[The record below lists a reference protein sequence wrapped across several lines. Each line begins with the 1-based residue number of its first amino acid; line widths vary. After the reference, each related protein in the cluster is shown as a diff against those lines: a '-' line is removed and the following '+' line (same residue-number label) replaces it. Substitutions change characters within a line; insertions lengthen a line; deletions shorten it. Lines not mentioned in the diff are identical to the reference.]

1 MSSLSIWMNGERVG
15 TWSVGRTGSH
25 SLTYAQTW
33 RASARGRPLSLSLP
47 FTADSR
53 LEGDAVRNYFDNLLP
68 DSEGI
73 RKRIGRRFRT
83 KDTNTFALLQ
93 AIGRDCIGAVQLLP
107 PEATPQDVEQVR
119 YETLSTEQVMRHLSA
134 LGSTPG
140 VGIQDDEDEF
150 RLSIAGAQEKTA
162 LLQVN
167 SQWCRPLGA
176 TPTTHILKP
185 PIGIT
190 PGRNLDLRLSVE
202 NEWLCNQIV
211 SELGLPVAECAIE
224 AFDELRVL
232 VVKRFDRSW
241 APQGWIN
248 RLPQEDF
255 CQAKGVSCEQKYE
268 QKGGPGIEACIEVLK
283 GGEAFHEDGRIFLC
297 AQLLF
302 WFLAAI
308 DGHAKN
314 FSLFVLPGGRYRMTP
329 LYDVLSA
336 WPLIG
341 AGAHDLQYKKT
352 KLAMAV
358 HGKSA
363 HYKLS
368 EIQYRH
374 WEALAT
380 RSGVDGAWDA
390 MLDMTN
396 RLDAALTRVE
406 RRLPAD
412 FPLAMTRTIFQGARR
427 HLAQFTQ
434 GARLVSGGSP
444 IKVASTAPGSVELA
458 ATLLVPTPI

>member
-1 MSSLSIWMNGERVG
+1 MSALFIWMNGEWVG
-15 TWSVGRTGSH
+15 IWSVGRTGNQR
-25 SLTYAQTW
+25 LDYAPSW
-33 RASARGRPLSLSLP
+33 RASARSRPLSLSLP
-47 FTADSR
+47 FTADNR
-53 LEGDAVRNYFDNLLP
+53 IEGDAVRNYFDNLLP
-68 DSEGI
+68 DSDGI
-73 RKRIGRRFRT
+73 RKRISARFRT
-83 KDTNTFALLQ
+83 KGTAAFTLLQ
-93 AIGRDCIGAVQLLP
+93 AVGRDCVGAVQLLP
-107 PEATPQDVEQVR
+107 PGVTPEDFDQLKYEALTSEQI
-119 YETLSTEQVMRHLSA
+119 EKHLRA
-134 LGSTPG
+134 LGSQAA
-140 VGIQDDEDEF
+140 VGAQDEEEDF

-167 SQWCRPLGA
+167 GQWCRPLGA

-185 PIGIT
+185 PIGVT

-202 NEWLCNQIV
+202 NEWLCLQIV
-211 SELGLPVAECAIE
+211 RELGLPMAECQIQDFGA
-224 AFDELRVL
+224 LRVL

-241 APQGWIN
+241 RPEGWIA

-255 CQAKGVSCEQKYE
+255 CQAKGVSSDQKYE
-268 QKGGPGIEACIEVLK
+268 QKGGPSIEACLEVLK
-283 GGEAFHEDGRIFLC
+283 GGEAFHEDGRNFLC

-341 AGAHDLQYKKT
+341 TGPHCLPYKKT

-358 HGKSA
+358 RSRAA

-374 WEALAT
+374 WEALAK
-380 RSGVDGAWDA
+380 RSAVEGAWDA
-390 MLDMTN
+390 MLDMTH
-396 RLDAALTRVE
+396 RLEAALAAVE
-406 RRLPAD
+406 QQLPLD
-412 FPLAMTRTIFQGARR
+412 FPAELAHTIFQGVRR
-427 HLAQFTQ
+427 HLEQFNR
-434 GARLVSGGSP
+434 GHSLAGE
-444 IKVASTAPGSVELA
+444 TAEAEDVKNVTKPG
-458 ATLLVPTPI
+458 LLTG

>member
-1 MSSLSIWMNGERVG
+1 MSALLIWMNGELVG
-15 TWSVGRTGSH
+15 TWSVGRTGYH
-25 SLTYAQTW
+25 RLDYAPSW
-33 RASARGRPLSLSLP
+33 RASARSRPLSLSLP
-47 FTADSR
+47 FTADNR

-68 DSEGI
+68 DSDGI
-73 RKRIGRRFRT
+73 RKRISARFRT
-83 KDTNTFALLQ
+83 KGVDAFTLLQ
-93 AIGRDCIGAVQLLP
+93 AVGRDCVGAVQLLP
-107 PEATPQDVEQVR
+107 PGVTPEGFDHLKYEALTSEQI
-119 YETLSTEQVMRHLSA
+119 EKHLGA
-134 LGSTPG
+134 LGSQAA
-140 VGIQDDEDEF
+140 VGSQDDEEGW

-167 SQWCRPLGA
+167 GQWCRPLGA

-185 PIGIT
+185 PIGVT

-211 SELGLPVAECAIE
+211 RELGLPAAECQIQDFGARR
-224 AFDELRVL
+224 AL

-241 APQGWIN
+241 RSEGWIA
-248 RLPQEDF
+248 RLPQEDL
-255 CQAKGVSCEQKYE
+255 CQAKGVSSDQKYE
-268 QKGGPGIEACIEVLK
+268 HKGGPGIEACLEVLK
-283 GGEAFHEDGRIFLC
+283 GGEAFHEDGRNFLC

-302 WFLAAI
+302 WYLAAI

-341 AGAHDLQYKKT
+341 TGPHSLQYQKT

-358 HGKSA
+358 PSKTV

-374 WEALAT
+374 WKALAR
-380 RSGVDGAWDA
+380 RSAVDGAWDA
-390 MLDMTN
+390 MQGMSR
-396 RLDAALTRVE
+396 RLDAALTAVE
-406 RRLPAD
+406 QRLPAD
-412 FPLAMTRTIFQGARR
+412 FPLELAHTVFQGVRR
-427 HLAQFTQ
+427 HLEQFNR
-434 GARLVSGGSP
+434 GAV
-444 IKVASTAPGSVELA
+444 LA
-458 ATLLVPTPI
+458 DEATESNQAALTTP

>member
-1 MSSLSIWMNGERVG
+1 MSALSIWMNGELVG
-15 TWSVGRTGSH
+15 TWRVGRTGH
-25 SLTYAQTW
+25 HRLDYAPSW
-33 RASARGRPLSLSLP
+33 RVSARSRPLSLSLP
-47 FTADSR
+47 FTADNR

-68 DSEGI
+68 DGDDI
-73 RKRIGRRFRT
+73 RKRISARFRT
-83 KDTNTFALLQ
+83 KGTDALTLLQ
-93 AIGRDCIGAVQLLP
+93 AVGRDCVGAVQLLP
-107 PEATPQDVEQVR
+107 PGLAPEGFDHLKYEALTTKQIE
-119 YETLSTEQVMRHLSA
+119 RHLGA
-134 LGSTPG
+134 LGSQAG
-140 VGIQDDEDEF
+140 VGAQDDDEAF

-167 SQWCRPLGA
+167 GQWCRPLGA

-185 PIGIT
+185 PIGVT

-211 SELGLPVAECAIE
+211 RELGLPAAESQMEDFGARR
-224 AFDELRVL
+224 AL

-241 APQGWIN
+241 HPDGWIV

-255 CQAKGVSCEQKYE
+255 CQAKGTSSQQKYE
-268 QKGGPGIEACIEVLK
+268 QMGGPSIDACVEVLK
-283 GGEAFHEDGRIFLC
+283 GGEAFHEDGRHFLC
-297 AQLLF
+297 AHLLF
-302 WFLAAI
+302 WLLAAI

-341 AGAHDLQYKKT
+341 TGPNSMPYKKT

-358 HGKSA
+358 HSKSA

-374 WEALAT
+374 WEALAK
-380 RSGVDGAWDA
+380 RSGVEGAWDA
-390 MLDMTN
+390 MQDMTQ
-396 RLDAALTRVE
+396 RLDAALTAVE
-406 RRLPAD
+406 KRLPTD
-412 FPLAMTRTIFQGARR
+412 FPAALANAVFRGVRL
-427 HLAQFTQ
+427 HLAQFN
-434 GARLVSGGSP
+434 R
-444 IKVASTAPGSVELA
+444 ASQTRSDSADGP
-458 ATLLVPTPI
+458 

>member
-1 MSSLSIWMNGERVG
+1 MSALFIWMNGEFVG
-15 TWSVGRTGSH
+15 TWSVGRTGNH
-25 SLTYAQTW
+25 RLDYAPSW
-33 RASARGRPLSLSLP
+33 RASARSRPLSLSLP
-47 FTADSR
+47 FTADNR

-68 DSEGI
+68 DSDGI
-73 RKRIGRRFRT
+73 RKRISARFHT
-83 KDTNTFALLQ
+83 KGTDAFALLQ
-93 AIGRDCIGAVQLLP
+93 AVGRDCVGAVQLLP
-107 PEATPQDVEQVR
+107 PGVTPDDFDQLR
-119 YETLSTEQVMRHLSA
+119 YEVLTPEQIEKHLGA
-134 LGSTPG
+134 LGSQAG
-140 VGIQDDEDEF
+140 VGAQDEEEDF

-167 SQWCRPLGA
+167 GQWCRPLGA

-211 SELGLPVAECAIE
+211 RELGLPAAECEMQDFGAR
-224 AFDELRVL
+224 RVL
-232 VVKRFDRSW
+232 VVQRFDRSW
-241 APQGWIN
+241 RPQTWIV

-255 CQAKGVSCEQKYE
+255 CQAKGVASDQKYE
-268 QKGGPGIEACIEVLK
+268 QKGGPGIEACLEVLK
-283 GGEAFHEDGRIFLC
+283 GGEAFQEDGRNFLC

-341 AGAHDLQYKKT
+341 TGPHALQYKKT

-358 HGKSA
+358 RSKTA

-374 WEALAT
+374 WESLAK
-380 RSGVDGAWDA
+380 RSAVDGAWDA
-390 MLDMTN
+390 MQGMTL
-396 RLDAALTRVE
+396 RLDAALDAVE
-406 RRLPAD
+406 QRLPAD
-412 FPLAMTRTIFQGARR
+412 FPMALAHTVFQGVRR
-427 HLAQFTQ
+427 HLEQFNR
-434 GARLVSGGSP
+434 GHL
-444 IKVASTAPGSVELA
+444 LA
-458 ATLLVPTPI
+458 

>member
-1 MSSLSIWMNGERVG
+1 MGALSIWMNGELVG
-15 TWSVGRTGSH
+15 TWSVGRTGH
-25 SLTYAQTW
+25 HRLDYAPSW
-33 RASARGRPLSLSLP
+33 RLSARSRPLSLSLP
-47 FTADSR
+47 FTADNR

-68 DSEGI
+68 DSDGI
-73 RKRIGRRFRT
+73 RKRISAQFRT
-83 KDTNTFALLQ
+83 KGTDAFTLLQ
-93 AIGRDCIGAVQLLP
+93 AVGWDCVGAVQLLP
-107 PEATPQDVEQVR
+107 PGLTPEGFDHLKYEALT
-119 YETLSTEQVMRHLSA
+119 TEEIERHLGA
-134 LGSTPG
+134 LGSQAG
-140 VGIQDDEDEF
+140 VGAQDDEEAF

-167 SQWCRPLGA
+167 GQWCRPLGA

-185 PIGIT
+185 PIGVT

-211 SELGLPVAECAIE
+211 RELGLPAAESQMEDFGARR
-224 AFDELRVL
+224 AL

-241 APQGWIN
+241 HPDGWIV

-255 CQAKGVSCEQKYE
+255 CQAKGVSSHQKYE
-268 QKGGPGIEACIEVLK
+268 QMGGPSIEACLEVLK
-283 GGEAFHEDGRIFLC
+283 GGEAFHEDGRHFLC
-297 AQLLF
+297 AHLLF

-341 AGAHDLQYKKT
+341 TGPNAMPYKKT

-358 HGKSA
+358 HSKSA
-363 HYKLS
+363 HYKLA

-374 WEALAT
+374 WEALAK
-380 RSGVDGAWDA
+380 RSGVEGAWAA
-390 MLDMTN
+390 MQDMTQ
-396 RLDAALTRVE
+396 RLDAALTAVE
-406 RRLPAD
+406 KRLPAD
-412 FPLAMTRTIFQGARR
+412 FPVALANAVFQGVQL
-427 HLAQFTQ
+427 HLAQFN
-434 GARLVSGGSP
+434 RVSQTGPNSADGP
-444 IKVASTAPGSVELA
+444 
-458 ATLLVPTPI
+458 

>member
-1 MSSLSIWMNGERVG
+1 MSALSIWMNGELVG
-15 TWSVGRTGSH
+15 TWRVGRTGH
-25 SLTYAQTW
+25 HRLDYARSW
-33 RASARGRPLSLSLP
+33 RMSARSRPLSLSLP
-47 FTADSR
+47 FTADNL

-68 DSEGI
+68 DSDDI
-73 RKRIGRRFRT
+73 RKRISAQFRT
-83 KDTNTFALLQ
+83 KGTDAFTLLQ
-93 AIGRDCIGAVQLLP
+93 AVGRDCVGAVQLLP
-107 PEATPQDVEQVR
+107 PGLTPEGFDYLR
-119 YETLSTEQVMRHLSA
+119 YEALTTEQIERHLGA
-134 LGSTPG
+134 LGSQTG
-140 VGIQDDEDEF
+140 LGAQDDEEAF

-167 SQWCRPLGA
+167 GQWCRPFGA

-185 PIGIT
+185 PIGVT

-211 SELGLPVAECAIE
+211 RELGLPAAESQMEDFGARR
-224 AFDELRVL
+224 AL

-241 APQGWIN
+241 HPDGWIV

-255 CQAKGVSCEQKYE
+255 CQAKGISSHQKYE
-268 QKGGPGIEACIEVLK
+268 QTGGPSIETCLEVLK
-283 GGEAFHEDGRIFLC
+283 GGQAFHEDGRHFLC
-297 AQLLF
+297 AHLLF

-308 DGHAKN
+308 DGHAKK

-341 AGAHDLQYKKT
+341 TGPNAMPYKKT

-358 HGKSA
+358 HSKTA

-374 WEALAT
+374 WETLAK
-380 RSGVDGAWDA
+380 RSGVEGAWDA
-390 MLDMTN
+390 MQNMTQ
-396 RLDAALTRVE
+396 RLDAALTAVE
-406 RRLPAD
+406 KRLPAD
-412 FPLAMTRTIFQGARR
+412 FPMALANAVFQGVRL
-427 HLAQFTQ
+427 HLAQFN
-434 GARLVSGGSP
+434 RVSQ
-444 IKVASTAPGSVELA
+444 T
-458 ATLLVPTPI
+458 VPDSADGP

>member
-1 MSSLSIWMNGERVG
+1 MSALFIWMNGEFVG
-15 TWSVGRTGSH
+15 TWSVGRTGNH
-25 SLTYAQTW
+25 RLDYAPSW
-33 RASARGRPLSLSLP
+33 RASARSRPLSLSLP
-47 FTADSR
+47 FTADNR

-68 DSEGI
+68 DSDGI
-73 RKRIGRRFRT
+73 RKRISSRFHT
-83 KDTNTFALLQ
+83 KGTDAFALLQ
-93 AIGRDCIGAVQLLP
+93 AVGRECVGAVQLLP
-107 PEATPQDVEQVR
+107 PGVTPDDFDQLR
-119 YETLSTEQVMRHLSA
+119 YEALTPEQIEKHLGA
-134 LGSTPG
+134 LGSQAG
-140 VGIQDDEDEF
+140 VGAQDEEEDF

-167 SQWCRPLGA
+167 GQWCRPLGA

-211 SELGLPVAECAIE
+211 RELGLPAAECEMQDFGAR
-224 AFDELRVL
+224 RVL
-232 VVKRFDRSW
+232 VVHRFDRNW
-241 APQGWIN
+241 RPQTWIA

-255 CQAKGVSCEQKYE
+255 CQAKGVSSEQKYE
-268 QKGGPGIEACIEVLK
+268 QKGGPGIEACLEVLK
-283 GGEAFHEDGRIFLC
+283 GGEAFHEDGRNFLC

-302 WFLAAI
+302 WYLAAI

-341 AGAHDLQYKKT
+341 TGAHALQYKKT

-358 HGKSA
+358 RSKTA

-374 WEALAT
+374 WEGLAR
-380 RSGVDGAWDA
+380 RSAVDGAWDA
-390 MLDMTN
+390 MLDMTQ
-396 RLDAALTRVE
+396 RLDAALAAVE
-406 RRLPAD
+406 QRLPAD
-412 FPLAMTRTIFQGARR
+412 FPMALAHMVFQGVRR
-427 HLAQFTQ
+427 HLEQFSR
-434 GARLVSGGSP
+434 GHL
-444 IKVASTAPGSVELA
+444 LA
-458 ATLLVPTPI
+458 

>member
-1 MSSLSIWMNGERVG
+1 MGALAIWMNGELVG
-15 TWSVGRTGSH
+15 TWSVGRTGYH
-25 SLTYAQTW
+25 RLDYAPSW
-33 RASARGRPLSLSLP
+33 RASARSRPLSLSLP
-47 FTADSR
+47 FTADNR
-53 LEGDAVRNYFDNLLP
+53 LEGDVVRNYFDNLLP
-68 DSEGI
+68 DSDGI
-73 RKRIGRRFRT
+73 RKRISERFRT
-83 KDTNTFALLQ
+83 KGTDVFTLLQ
-93 AIGRDCIGAVQLLP
+93 AVGRDCVGAVQLLP
-107 PEATPQDVEQVR
+107 PGMTPEGFDQLRYEALTPEQV
-119 YETLSTEQVMRHLSA
+119 EKHLGA
-134 LGSTPG
+134 LGSQIG
-140 VGIQDDEDEF
+140 VGAQDDEEDL

-167 SQWCRPLGA
+167 GQWCRPLGA

-190 PGRNLDLRLSVE
+190 TGRNLDLRLSVE

-211 SELGLPVAECAIE
+211 QELGLPAAECQIQDFGARR
-224 AFDELRVL
+224 AL
-232 VVKRFDRSW
+232 VVQRFDRSW
-241 APQGWIN
+241 HPEGWIV

-255 CQAKGVSCEQKYE
+255 CQAKGVASDQKYE
-268 QKGGPGIEACIEVLK
+268 QKGDPSIEACLEVLK
-283 GGEAFHEDGRIFLC
+283 GGEAFHEDGRNFLC

-341 AGAHDLQYKKT
+341 TGPHSLQYKKT

-358 HGKSA
+358 RGKTA

-368 EIQYRH
+368 EIQYCH
-374 WEALAT
+374 WEALAK

-390 MLDMTN
+390 MLDMTQ
-396 RLDAALTRVE
+396 RLDTALTAVE
-406 RRLPAD
+406 QGLPAD
-412 FPLAMTRTIFQGARR
+412 FPVELARTVFLGVRQ
-427 HLAQFTQ
+427 HLAQFNR
-434 GARLVSGGSP
+434 GKL
-444 IKVASTAPGSVELA
+444 LA
-458 ATLLVPTPI
+458 NEATKAG